1 MLWRRMKEDIQ
12 KLIEDTVREEILA
25 DSRARKYTKRAESA
39 SLATHSVALTQR
51 IETKIGDK
59 ITALKNE
66 LASLRMTRLH
76 LKPVLKK
83 GDEAGGRKR
92 DKFMARRPNRGGA
105 MEDDEEESL
114 VDEEGDRPVGD
125 ANW

>member
-1 MLWRRMKEDIQ
+1 MKDDIQ
-12 KLIEDTVREEILA
+12 KLIEDTVKEEILA
-25 DSRARKYTKRAESA
+25 ESRVRKYTKRAESA
-39 SLATHSVALTQR
+39 TLATHTATLTQR
-51 IETKIGDK
+51 IENKVGDK

-76 LKPVLKK
+76 LKPALKK
-83 GDEAGGRKR
+83 DDQQPSGGGRKR

-105 MEDDEEESL
+105 MEDEEEDSL
-114 VDEEGDRPVGD
+114 LDEDGDRPAGD